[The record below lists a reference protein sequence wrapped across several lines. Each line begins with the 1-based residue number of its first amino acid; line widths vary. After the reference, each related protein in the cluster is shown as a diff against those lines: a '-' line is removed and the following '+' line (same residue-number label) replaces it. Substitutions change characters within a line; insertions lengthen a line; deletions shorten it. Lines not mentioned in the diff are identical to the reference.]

1 MDVADDYVSD
11 DDRERAV
18 RSLREHLLAG
28 RLTLEEFS
36 ERVEIAYAARV
47 GGNLALAQKG
57 LPDVAKA
64 PAVSSQRKPARL
76 TAAIFSRVIKRGKLR
91 LGRWSVA
98 VSVFS
103 DLDLDLRTAELDTTQ
118 SAVTVLVAF
127 GNADVYVP
135 DGIDVTVAGLSIF
148 GRRRDW
154 GQDAARSD
162 APKIRVRAFSVFGT
176 VDLWRVPSDVKGDY
190 TEIFRQLEDRQRQL
204 PS

>member
-127 GNADVYVP
+127 GN
-135 DGIDVTVAGLSIF
+135 
-148 GRRRDW
+148 
-154 GQDAARSD
+154 
-162 APKIRVRAFSVFGT
+162 
-176 VDLWRVPSDVKGDY
+176 
-190 TEIFRQLEDRQRQL
+190 
-204 PS
+204 